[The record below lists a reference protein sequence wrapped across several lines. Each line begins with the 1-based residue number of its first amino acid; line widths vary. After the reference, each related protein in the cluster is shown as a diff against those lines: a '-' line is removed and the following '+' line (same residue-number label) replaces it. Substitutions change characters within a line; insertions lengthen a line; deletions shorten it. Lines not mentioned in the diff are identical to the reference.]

1 MNVSRGRVLVF
12 AVALFGP
19 AAGAH
24 TVTPPHSSS
33 RIRMKLRDTEKRLAL
48 DQARRIRAL
57 RVLDRTTQALA
68 VSRDRLE
75 MLRTKRAGLLA
86 RERLLAQRE
95 QHIRRTFSH
104 ARKALLRL
112 AETRF
117 ILGREARLRFLL
129 GGGSLSRLSRLI
141 GEWQLV
147 NRATTSRLRLLDT
160 LARDLAMAR
169 TRFAVTD
176 RRLKGLEAVQMRT
189 DLELEAE
196 RAQRLA
202 LLAALSVHLR
212 QGHARLD
219 ELRIRYRELTAM
231 WARLHRVSPR
241 VDVEGNPFTKT
252 PFPRL
257 RGHLPWPVQ
266 GTIVR
271 GFGSPEARGRL
282 LSHGLLIRA
291 HIGARVRA
299 VAHGEVVFSGW
310 LPNFGLIAVVAQ
322 GGGYFTVYAHNTA
335 LYDRVGDWINAGD
348 PIGRLGSGR
357 VHRPDLYFQIRRGA
371 QPIDPAPWLIPGGGP
386 RSR

>member
-1 MNVSRGRVLVF
+1 
-12 AVALFGP
+12 
-19 AAGAH
+19 
-24 TVTPPHSSS
+24 
-33 RIRMKLRDTEKRLAL
+33 MKLRDTEKRLAL